1 MGFFGDTIGC
11 VPAGSSVVGALL
23 ARIYQYILDP
33 LIAGLFALALIF
45 FLWGVAQ
52 YIWQADV
59 EAEREKGRQHMLWG
73 VLGMFI
79 MLAAFSIIRIIA
91 NTIGCP

>member
-23 ARIYQYILDP
+23 ARIYQYILDV
-33 LIAGLFALALIF
+33 GLFALALIF

-52 YIWQADV
+52 YIWQAWSG
-59 EAEREKGRQHMLWG
+59 EGRQLCSG
-73 VLGMFI
+73 SARYVYY
-79 MLAAFSIIRIIA
+79 ARAFSI
-91 NTIGCP
+91 G